1 MSDILITLAVFVG
14 GVLIV
19 STVIWIL
26 IGWIN
31 KWQR

>member
-19 STVIWIL
+19 SAVLWIL
-26 IGWIN
+26 ISWIQ
-31 KWQR
+31 KWR